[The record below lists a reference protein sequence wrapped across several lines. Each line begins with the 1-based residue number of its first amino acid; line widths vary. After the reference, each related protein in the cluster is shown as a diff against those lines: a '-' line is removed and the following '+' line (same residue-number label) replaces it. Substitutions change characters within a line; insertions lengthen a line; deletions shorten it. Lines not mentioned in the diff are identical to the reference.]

1 MEHIRKAASQDASR
15 IAEILIFAKR
25 TAYRSIFHNDA
36 VSFGEMQVLPL
47 ALDYLEGRESLEHVW
62 VYDDAF
68 VRGMVHAE
76 NGQIKE
82 LYVDPFFQSSGI
94 GGSLL
99 RFAVE
104 QQNARRL
111 WVLEKNRRAIAF
123 YTAHGFAPTGEREL
137 EPGTPEYI
145 IRMSL
150 SQHPAPGAPLV

>member
-1 MEHIRKAASQDASR
+1 MKHIRKAASQDASR

-25 TAYRSIFHNDA
+25 AAYRSIFQNDA

-47 ALDYLEGRESLEHVW
+47 ALDYLEARKSLEHVW

-76 NGQIKE
+76 NGQVKE
-82 LYVDPFFQSSGI
+82 LYVDPFFQGSGI
-94 GGSLL
+94 GGKLL
-99 RFAVE
+99 HFAVE
-104 QQNARRL
+104 QQNAHCL

-123 YTAHGFAPTGEREL
+123 YTAHGFVPTGEREL

-145 IRMSL
+145 IRMAC
-150 SQHPAPGAPLV
+150 SQHPVSETEL

>member
-1 MEHIRKAASQDASR
+1 MKQIRKAVPQDASR

-25 TAYRSIFHNDA
+25 AAYRSIFHNDA

-47 ALDYLEGRESLEHVW
+47 ALDYLEGRESLAHVW

-76 NGQIKE
+76 NGEVKE
-82 LYVDPFFQSSGI
+82 LYVDPFFQGTGI
-94 GGSLL
+94 GGKLL

-104 QQNARRL
+104 HQNARRL
-111 WVLEKNRRAIAF
+111 WVLEKNRKAIAF
-123 YTAHGFAPTGEREL
+123 YSARGFLPTGEREQ

-145 IRMSL
+145 IRMA
-150 SQHPAPGAPLV
+150 HPRPPAP